1 MFELFRKLERSGV
14 VYSSTRYFKD
24 NEKDVGEI
32 VTYVVMKEYSHIN
45 FFTNDKKIT
54 RTFEIKQGGGAIHG
68 YSLTY
73 DYNVQIEKTH
83 AEQWIEK
90 HRYDEQLKYL
100 E

>member
-1 MFELFRKLERSGV
+1 MFELFKKLESSGV
-14 VYSSTRYFKD
+14 VYSSHRYFKD

-32 VTYVVMKEYSHIN
+32 ITYVVMKEYSHIN

-54 RTFEIKQGGGAIHG
+54 RRFEIKQGGGAIKG
-68 YSLTY
+68 YGFTY
-73 DYNVQIEKTH
+73 DYISMTEKTE

-90 HRYDEQLKYL
+90 HLYDKQLKYL

>member
-1 MFELFRKLERSGV
+1 MFELFRKLEHSGV

-32 VTYVVMKEYSHIN
+32 ITYVVMKEYSHVN
-45 FFTNDKKIT
+45 FFTNEKIIT
-54 RTFEIKQGGGAIHG
+54 RKFEIKQGGGAICG
-68 YSLTY
+68 YGLTY

-83 AEQWIEK
+83 AEQWIEIHK
-90 HRYDEQLKYL
+90 YDKQLKYL